1 MSDYALIFIDL
12 LSSPI
17 NSKPFQG
24 YLHTNR
30 DMKTFFDIYFAET
43 DVYLLTGSKPNCKT
57 KQKKTP
63 FTYRSML
70 RHNNQYQSL
79 V

>member
-57 KQKKTP
+57 KQKKRLLLIGLCCVT
-63 FTYRSML
+63 TISINR
-70 RHNNQYQSL
+70 
-79 V
+79 